1 MDTYNLIAI
10 VTTLT
15 ALLAFIN
22 ARFLRLPAA
31 IGIMMLAL
39 LLSLALMVLSTLGL
53 PLEGRAEQLLGAV
66 EFDRTLMHGMLS
78 YLLFAG
84 ALHVN
89 IADLWTQR
97 FVIVV
102 LATLGVALS
111 TLLVGLGSFVLF
123 GWLGIGLPLLVCL
136 TFGALIS
143 PTDPI
148 AVLGILKKVGAPKS
162 LETKITG
169 ESLFN
174 DGVGVVIFI
183 VLSQIAFDQSEPD
196 AGRIALLFLEE
207 AGGGL
212 LFGAALGAVGYGL
225 LRQVDNYAVEVLITL
240 AMVTGGYALAM
251 HWHLSGPLA
260 VVIAGLVIGNRG
272 RQSAMSDTTRANL
285 DTFWELIDEAL
296 NAILFMLIGL
306 ELIVVSFDFTY
317 MVAGLIA
324 IPLVLA
330 IRFVCVSV
338 PVILLRA
345 RQEFTPGV
353 IRILTWGGLRGG
365 ISIALVLSLSAGP
378 ARDQLLT
385 VTFLVVVFSIL
396 VQGLT
401 VGKLITR
408 SVGAAGAPIEAAGA
422 APEKVDPNA

>member
-1 MDTYNLIAI
+1 MDIYNLIAI

-15 ALLAFIN
+15 ALLAFLN
-22 ARFLRLPAA
+22 TRFLKLPAA
-31 IGIMMLAL
+31 IGVMILAL
-39 LLSLALMVLSTLGL
+39 LLSLALMLLSTLGV
-53 PLEGRAEQLLGAV
+53 PLERQAEQLLDTV
-66 EFDRTLMHGMLS
+66 DFDRTLMHGMLS

-89 IADLWTQR
+89 IADLRAQR
-97 FVIVV
+97 VVIIV
-102 LATLGVALS
+102 LATVGVALS
-111 TLLVGLGSFVLF
+111 TLLVGLGTFGLF
-123 GWLGIGLPLLVCL
+123 TWLDIGLPLLVCL

-183 VLSQIAFDQSEPD
+183 VLSQIAFDKAEPE
-196 AGRIALLFLEE
+196 AGKIALLFLGE

-212 LFGAALGAVGYGL
+212 FFGAALGALGYGM

-260 VVIAGLVIGNRG
+260 VVVAGLMIGNRG
-272 RQSAMSDTTRANL
+272 RSTAMSDTTRQNL
-285 DTFWELIDEAL
+285 DTFWELIDESL
-296 NAILFMLIGL
+296 NAVLFMLIGL
-306 ELIVVSFDFTY
+306 ELIVITFDSSYTL
-317 MVAGLIA
+317 AGLIA

-330 IRFVCVSV
+330 IRFVCVSLPIV
-338 PVILLRA
+338 LMRA
-345 RQEFTPGV
+345 RRDFTPGV
-353 IRILTWGGLRGG
+353 IRIMTWGGLRGG
-365 ISIALVLSLSAGP
+365 ISIALVLSLPTGAE
-378 ARDQLLT
+378 RDQLLT

-408 SVGAAGAPIEAAGA
+408 SVAEAEDYDG
-422 APEKVDPNA
+422 NGRT

>member
-15 ALLAFIN
+15 ALLAFLN
-22 ARFLRLPAA
+22 ARFLKLPAA

-39 LLSLALMVLSTLGL
+39 VLSLALMLLSTLGV
-53 PLEGRAEQLLGAV
+53 PLERGAEQLLGAV
-66 EFDRTLMHGMLS
+66 DFDRTLMHGMLS

-89 IADLWTQR
+89 VADLRAQR
-97 FVIVV
+97 VVIIV
-102 LATLGVALS
+102 LATVGVALS
-111 TLLVGLGSFVLF
+111 TLLVGLGAFGLF
-123 GWLGIGLPLLVCL
+123 AWLGIGLPFLVCL

-148 AVLGILKKVGAPKS
+148 AVLGILRKVGAPRS

-174 DGVGVVIFI
+174 DGVGVVIFL
-183 VLSQIAFDQSEPD
+183 VLSQIAFDRAEPD
-196 AGRIALLFLEE
+196 AGKIALLFVEE

-212 LFGAALGAVGYGL
+212 VFGAALGAVGYGL

-260 VVIAGLVIGNRG
+260 VVVAGLMIGNRG
-272 RQSAMSDTTRANL
+272 RRTAMSDTTRQNL

-306 ELIVVSFDFTY
+306 ELIVITFDFSYTL
-317 MVAGLIA
+317 AGLIA

-330 IRFVCVSV
+330 IRFVCVSL
-338 PVILLRA
+338 PVVLMRA
-345 RQEFTPGV
+345 RREFTPGV

-365 ISIALVLSLSAGP
+365 ISIALVLSLPAGGE
-378 ARDQLLT
+378 RDQLLT

-401 VGKLITR
+401 VGRLITR
-408 SVGAAGAPIEAAGA
+408 SVVAPGDAGGDRQAR
-422 APEKVDPNA
+422 V